1 MASISHYAERTFV
14 CFRCTCG
21 FPHPTL
27 FDYNNVT
34 HKAYHS
40 PLPLERGWGWGQLG
54 LRPVGFEFVSPTN
67 KAATK
72 QIVSSL
78 PCNVVKR
85 GRGRDLFAVMFVRNG
100 EFLTTARTASS
111 QNATTILRWH
121 PLTETVL
128 IHPSAVVGLKCSF
141 HCFILIY
148 CYNLAFEVQNYLFL
162 FKQPNDN
169 EDLSI

>member
-1 MASISHYAERTFV
+1 MAFLIQLCLTITQRNTQ
-14 CFRCTCG
+14 G
-21 FPHPTL
+21 IPP
-27 FDYNNVT
+27 
-34 HKAYHS
+34 
-40 PLPLERGWGWGQLG
+40 PLPLERGWGVRPIGAGAEGDWGWGQLG
-54 LRPVGFEFVSPTN
+54 SSLFPQTN

-121 PLTETVL
+121 PLTEAVL
-128 IHPSAVVGLKCSF
+128 IHPSAIVGLKCSF